1 MLDVKINK
9 YPDNSPEYNRTW
21 LDWRFNID
29 NKIAENSGHRDQLR
43 EKIQETIS
51 KFTKEI

>member
-1 MLDVKINK
+1 MLEVTIAKHSDR
-9 YPDNSPEYNRTW
+9 DPEYNQTW